1 MGLREGAIVSSL
13 KIPLECGL
21 VGFQASQG
29 ASFGGGFAG
38 PVEVTDIRLFHL
50 PREERGLVV
59 DNCGEVDDPIVGRA
73 EDNAEAF
80 EFLDV
85 CFEVCRLRFQFILN
99 FRDFLVVDLKF

>member
-1 MGLREGAIVSSL
+1 MRAVVRGLRFPCAW
-13 KIPLECGL
+13 GL

-38 PVEVTDIRLFHL
+38 PVEITDVGLFHL
-50 PREERGLVV
+50 PREESGLVV
-59 DNCGEVDDPIVGRA
+59 DHGGEVDDPIVGRA
-73 EDNAEAF
+73 EDNPEAF

-99 FRDFLVVDLKF
+99 FRDFLVVDLEF